1 MTASVLW
8 QHLHVSMPFLSPRI
22 SEEMRMFVLSFI
34 LSKCRLL
41 LKFQGT
47 IPLKANSVEPVRL
60 LGFLTERRE
69 GVTYGDV
76 GALPP
81 KASPDHLSPA

>member
-47 IPLKANSVEPVRL
+47 IPLKAILWNQCV
-60 LGFLTERRE
+60 
-69 GVTYGDV
+69 Y
-76 GALPP
+76 
-81 KASPDHLSPA
+81 